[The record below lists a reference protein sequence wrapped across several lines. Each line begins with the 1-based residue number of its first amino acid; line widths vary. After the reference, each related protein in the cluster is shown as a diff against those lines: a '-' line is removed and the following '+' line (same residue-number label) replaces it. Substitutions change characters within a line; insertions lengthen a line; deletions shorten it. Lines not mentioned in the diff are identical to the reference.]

1 MNQNTYLL
9 IDDDEEIGQLLK
21 DYFNQFAINLLVATL
36 PSQGLQLL
44 QKENPDCLILDVMM
58 PEMDGFEL
66 LKKVRNFSQIPIIML
81 TARGEVTDRIVGIEM
96 GADDYLPKPFDPRE
110 LMARCH
116 ALTRRSNN
124 AAKDSKLLLFRGL
137 EINTQSQ
144 QVQVEQQVVKLTAM
158 EYKALELMAKQPT
171 KVFSRDDL
179 LNELKGI
186 DTELFSRAVDILI
199 SRLRHKLKNRHNRQ
213 FIQTVWGKGY
223 CFVGEPL

>member
-1 MNQNTYLL
+1 MNKNKYLL

-21 DYFNQFAINLLVATL
+21 DYFSQYGIELLLATL
-36 PSQGLQLL
+36 PSQGLLL
-44 QKENPDCLILDVMM
+44 LEKGNPDCLILDVML

-66 LKKVRNFSQIPIIML
+66 LNKIRNFSQIPIIML
-81 TARGEVTDRIVGIEM
+81 TARGDVTDRIVGIEM
-96 GADDYLPKPFDPRE
+96 GADDYLPKPFEPRE

-116 ALTRRSNN
+116 ALTRRNRSAEKESN
-124 AAKDSKLLLFRGL
+124 LLAFRGL

-144 QVQVEQQVVKLTAM
+144 QVYVDQQPVKLTAM

-186 DTELFSRAVDILI
+186 DTKLFSRALDILI
-199 SRLRHKLKNRHNRQ
+199 SRLRHKLKNSHNRQ
-213 FIQTVWGKGY
+213 FIQTEWGKGY
-223 CFVGEPL
+223 YFVGEPL